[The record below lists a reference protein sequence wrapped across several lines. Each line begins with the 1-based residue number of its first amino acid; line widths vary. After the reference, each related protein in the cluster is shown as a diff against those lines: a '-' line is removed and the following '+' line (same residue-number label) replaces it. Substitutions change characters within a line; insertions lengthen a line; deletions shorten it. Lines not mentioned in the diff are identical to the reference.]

1 MIRKMSGERPRSL
14 CHAEERGNFRVQFNL
29 ITSERGW
36 IQGSRRGINRGRG
49 ELKRAKI
56 VDRYL
61 MPPAIDTLRVKPR
74 GFPVPSPV
82 LYNPMARL
90 VRVLTLCLLPPSLPA
105 RKKTLS
111 TQFSAQRCLFCK
123 REKIIS
129 FLSERISREISVWKN
144 EIEMRNWKKK
154 ANREWREG
162 KDGVRTEEH
171 QRSQRRSASMDQRQT
186 IDRKKKEKK
195 KKGKKREKEDKRKGE
210 LKKRKCKRRRGSCRL
225 RVHAKE
231 QKGLSGWR
239 VDQILEIKQSKRVS
253 RYVCTPPRCCA
264 GCAWRGWT
272 G

>member
-36 IQGSRRGINRGRG
+36 IQGSRSGINRGRG

-74 GFPVPSPV
+74 GFPVPSLV

-111 TQFSAQRCLFCK
+111 TQFSAQRLFCK

-154 ANREWREG
+154 RTENEG
-162 KDGVRTEEH
+162 KGKTGLGRKSIREASVD
-171 QRSQRRSASMDQRQT
+171 QRRWTRDKQST
-186 IDRKKKEKK
+186 VKKKKKK

>member
-74 GFPVPSPV
+74 GFLVPSPV

-90 VRVLTLCLLPPSLPA
+90 VRILTLCLLPSSLPA

-111 TQFSAQRCLFCK
+111 TQFSAQRLFCK

-129 FLSERISREISVWKN
+129 FLSERIRREISVWKN

-154 ANREWREG
+154 SESR
-162 KDGVRTEEH
+162 
-171 QRSQRRSASMDQRQT
+171 M
-186 IDRKKKEKK
+186 
-195 KKGKKREKEDKRKGE
+195 KGKEG
-210 LKKRKCKRRRGSCRL
+210 RG
-225 RVHAKE
+225 
-231 QKGLSGWR
+231 
-239 VDQILEIKQSKRVS
+239 
-253 RYVCTPPRCCA
+253 
-264 GCAWRGWT
+264 
-272 G
+272 